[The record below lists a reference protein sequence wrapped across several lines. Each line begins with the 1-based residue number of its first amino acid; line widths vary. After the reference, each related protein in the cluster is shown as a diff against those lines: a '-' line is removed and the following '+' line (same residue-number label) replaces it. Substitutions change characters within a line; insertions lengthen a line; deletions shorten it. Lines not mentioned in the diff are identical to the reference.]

1 MHKFI
6 YIQNYYSKCAYIY
19 SYCSFANDFL
29 ILFFSHFVADLLPW
43 FSLSLFKVLNLK
55 GNSLSGQIPDLT
67 SLLNLKSLFLIN
79 NNNFSKNFLDLISSL
94 HRLKIV
100 VLPRNQISS
109 QIPTSLSN
117 SSDCTH
123 CICKTITWQ
132 VHFLRFTKPVSGSS
146 MCPIT
151 ISPVRSH

>member
-1 MHKFI
+1 VVIAPGSNATTCRSPGGLFHPLWC
-6 YIQNYYSKCAYIY
+6 SKRLTGRCGGIGGRQG
-19 SYCSFANDFL
+19 SGN
-29 ILFFSHFVADLLPW
+29 PQ

-123 CICKTITWQ
+123 CICKTIT
-132 VHFLRFTKPVSGSS
+132 
-146 MCPIT
+146 
-151 ISPVRSH
+151 